1 MRVLH
6 LWGSGGA
13 GIWVL
18 MHFWQSLLA
27 PLVSSTISWQFF
39 ESICEND
46 NLDLNCSWFFLSFQ
60 SETELQLGRESYQ
73 ATTKAVGCSWLV
85 WLLSLLAALSGLTAM
100 GLGAAQALTA
110 PGLDVNWAVMLCTFS
125 SWLSNSGCFSCCGC
139 ILFPR
144 SSS

>member
-1 MRVLH
+1 MMRVLH

-46 NLDLNCSWFFLSFQ
+46 NLDLNCSWFFLSFP
-60 SETELQLGRESYQ
+60 SETELQLGRKSYQ
-73 ATTKAVGCSWLV
+73 PTTKALGCSWLV
-85 WLLSLLAALSGLTAM
+85 WLLSLLAALSGLPAM

-110 PGLDVNWAVMLCTFS
+110 PGWMSIGLWCCVPSVAGCQPWVLFMLWVHIVS
-125 SWLSNSGCFSCCGC
+125 
-139 ILFPR
+139 PQ
-144 SSS
+144 